1 MSTNSKP
8 TVSETAEREDR
19 RRELSQ
25 ELWAMSPAQRQAA
38 MWHGEL
44 TTDQL
49 FEWAKRAPK
58 EVPLINNEFAFIATN
73 TPEVAELT
81 ERSR

>member
-8 TVSETAEREDR
+8 TVSETTQREDK
-19 RRELSQ
+19 RRERSR

-58 EVPLINNEFAFIATN
+58 EVPLINDEFAFIAAN
-73 TPEVAELT
+73 TPEVAET
-81 ERSR
+81 MERSR